1 MSIVYDYLKKIR
13 DQKEAAKAPGEV
25 PAPIK
30 SSVSVP
36 FGKIA
41 VGILGC
47 LLIGA
52 GFYIFFPKM
61 KRIFRE
67 IGANTAKL
75 QPATVKPRSVESAT
89 PDFNFLL
96 EGIIYNPSKP
106 FAIIDGKMYETGGR
120 FGDFEVTQITTDTV
134 SLKNL
139 KDNTSHTA
147 HL

>member
-13 DQKEAAKAPGEV
+13 DQKETKTVEAKAP
-25 PAPIK
+25 PTPK
-30 SSVSVP
+30 SSGSS
-36 FGKIA
+36 FLGKFA
-41 VGILGC
+41 VGVLGC

-52 GFYIFFPKM
+52 GYFYFFPKI
-61 KRIFRE
+61 KK
-67 IGANTAKL
+67 TVTKL
-75 QPATVKPRSVESAT
+75 QSVPAQPRPAQTAV

-120 FGDFEVTQITTDTV
+120 FGDFEVTQITPDTV

-139 KDNTSHTA
+139 KDDTSHTA